1 MVGSAS
7 SVPSLAVLQA
17 VRSSGH
23 TLCGRAVTYNGLIAR
38 SAGLARIAVLT
49 FIADVVRKV
58 ESAVIAGTAAA

>member
-1 MVGSAS
+1 
-7 SVPSLAVLQA
+7 
-17 VRSSGH
+17 VR
-23 TLCGRAVTYNGLIAR
+23 CAYTYNGLIAR